1 MHHHTPSWLRIL
13 VQLRKALQHFA
24 ILLKLL
30 WVFFPGVLLIAIAG
44 HLLTHLL
51 QGQDVVM
58 IALESKTRGFFVM
71 TGLVFWAVVAWYSS
85 RLIAYNKDSLFELF
99 PQGLYHAPR
108 LIGYGCFAA
117 ILYAFLNLPVL
128 GLPNWLPGW
137 ILAMLG
143 LNMVPGMALKAAR
156 QSPRNA
162 AMLLAGHGAFA
173 GVCLSPLI
181 FLAMLV
187 SGVGTDAP
195 NLVQSALVITAA
207 VFLGIS
213 GYIYQSGASFNYGK
227 GFGVGLAWTLFA
239 GIGMSYLFPMSS
251 GFGLFILLGVGLLG
265 TLQLLW
271 ATSSVLRDPDFR
283 DPAYGALMLFAGLF
297 NLFQVILSLLIRSR
311 R

>member
-1 MHHHTPSWLRIL
+1 MQDSRVQEDRDYVSSGYAESAVSAQQVFVPNSHMRVMDNNQKAEVIRETYRLLAIGVFAAMAAAWIACRFLPL
-13 VQLRKALQHFA
+13 VQFMA
-24 ILLKLL
+24 
-30 WVFFPGVLLIAIAG
+30 
-44 HLLTHLL
+44 
-51 QGQDVVM
+51 
-58 IALESKTRGFFVM
+58 
-71 TGLVFWAVVAWYSS
+71 TG
-85 RLIAYNKDSLFELF
+85 
-99 PQGLYHAPR
+99 
-108 LIGYGCFAA
+108 
-117 ILYAFLNLPVL
+117 
-128 GLPNWLPGW
+128 PGW

-181 FLAMLV
+181 FLAMRV
-187 SGVGTDAP
+187 SGVGADAP

-239 GIGMSYLFPMSS
+239 GIGMSFVFPMSG
-251 GFGLFILLGVGLLG
+251 GFGLFILLGVGVLG

-283 DPAYGALMLFAGLF
+283 DPAYGALALFAGLF
-297 NLFQVILSLLIRSR
+297 NLFQVILSVLIRSR